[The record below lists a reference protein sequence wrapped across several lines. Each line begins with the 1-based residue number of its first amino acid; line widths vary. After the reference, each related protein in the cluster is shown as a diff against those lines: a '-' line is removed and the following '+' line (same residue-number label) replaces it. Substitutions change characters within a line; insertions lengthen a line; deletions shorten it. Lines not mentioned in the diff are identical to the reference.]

1 MAKTP
6 LNQTMSRPILY
17 AYAQE
22 QIAKTPSKWLDEK
35 TEKIQ
40 EFLACIPKIKELVK
54 NKISSLYPKEELAV
68 LKKYELTNQESCF
81 WFTDQDTE
89 DERRRDNNR
98 SIYANFDCKGYGGG
112 YRYGS
117 SKKEIGNLSRD
128 DLIALY
134 YEDMVANG
142 IDVVK
147 YKFVE
152 DNGCDYNGKK
162 MNSYHQE
169 VRQIKDKID
178 AYQSKFFEDN
188 DMSMEFTMPNSNYS
202 CYQRAQLVTPEEYQ
216 TLLIWNDKLENIRLK
231 WHKHYAEMK
240 EKFKAYAELIRSSKN
255 LEQVIEVWS
264 EAENVKHKITGTGT
278 ALALSSI
285 SESVIQQ
292 DMLARQAKDKIA
304 VVVTKDQPANLIQFG
319 TTPDKSAW
327 GSA

>member
-1 MAKTP
+1 MPKTM

-22 QIAKTPSKWLDEK
+22 QIAKTPSKWLNEK
-35 TEKIQ
+35 KKKIE
-40 EFLACIPKIKELVK
+40 EFKAIIPQIKEIVK
-54 NKISSLYPKEELAV
+54 NKIGNLYPKEELAI

-81 WFTDQDTE
+81 WFTDRE
-89 DERRRDNNR
+89 EESKNRHSSNKER
-98 SIYANFDCKGYGGG
+98 SVYANFDCDGYGRG
-112 YRYGS
+112 YSYGS
-117 SKKEIGNLSRD
+117 SKNNEIGNLSRD

-162 MNSYHQE
+162 ATTYHQE
-169 VRQIKDKID
+169 IRGIKEKID
-178 AYQSKFFEDN
+178 GYQSKFFEDN
-188 DMSMEFTMPNSNYS
+188 NMSMEFTMPNSNYS
-202 CYQRAQLVTPEEYQ
+202 CYQRAHLITPEVYQ
-216 TLLIWNDKLENIRLK
+216 VFMIWNDKLEGIRLK
-231 WHKHYAEMK
+231 WHKHYEEMK

-264 EAENVKHKITGTGT
+264 EAENVRHKISGTGT

-292 DMLARQAKDKIA
+292 DMAERKLADTVA
-304 VVVTKDQPANLIQFG
+304 VVVTPKESVG
-319 TTPDKSAW
+319 V
-327 GSA
+327 